1 MENFGG
7 QGFADVAAKF
17 LPTSI
22 FPEEKEAMRASS
34 QLFSSTSA
42 CCAELRRCTKLID

>member
-22 FPEEKEAMRASS
+22 FPEEKEAMRAFFATLLEYDVPAHVVPS
-34 QLFSSTSA
+34 
-42 CCAELRRCTKLID
+42 